1 MSVVSTT
8 CSRPID
14 TLDDRKRILKEN
26 KLLGS
31 YNDSLIIFM
40 PTTREYWAVLVKKMI
55 KLSLKEVRQMGIPTK
70 ACK

>member
-55 KLSLKEVRQMGIPTK
+55 KLSLKEVRQMGISTK